1 MFTIVLGLQQDSYHD
16 SYQQNAQ
23 LVGKMI
29 TTNSSSIAL
38 VTLFNELSS
47 EKIKSVVIFE
57 DNQGTINV

>member
-1 MFTIVLGLQQDSYHD
+1 MFTIVQGLQQDSYHD